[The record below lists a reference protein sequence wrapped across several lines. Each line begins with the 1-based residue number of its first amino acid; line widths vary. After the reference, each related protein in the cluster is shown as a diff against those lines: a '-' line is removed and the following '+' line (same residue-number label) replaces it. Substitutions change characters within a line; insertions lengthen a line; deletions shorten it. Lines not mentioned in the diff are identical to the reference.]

1 MIKAKK
7 KFGQNFLTDTSV
19 IKQIIDYINPKEND
33 RVLEIGPGM
42 GALTKPLLSKIKHI
56 NVIEIDSDMVAHLKN
71 TIADDQI
78 TILENDILMVE
89 KQDLSSYDRIIGN
102 LPYYISTE
110 IMIKMID
117 LIDNKKDFHFMFQK
131 EVAERI
137 SAVPGTKSYGRLTV
151 LIQYFFTTEILL
163 HIPSNAFIPAP
174 KIQSSFMRLIPKKNQ
189 ELKYKNINNFKKI
202 IKAAFQ
208 HKRKTIKNNFK
219 DILNEKDFNFLKI
232 NPQDRAEMLSINT
245 FVNIENYMY
254 DNNISL

>member
-78 TILENDILMVE
+78 TILENDILMLE

-163 HIPSNAFIPAP
+163 HIPSNAFAPAP

-232 NPQDRAEMLSINT
+232 NPQDRAEMLSIDT

>member
-33 RVLEIGPGM
+33 RMLEIGPGM

-163 HIPSNAFIPAP
+163 HIPSNAFTPAP

-232 NPQDRAEMLSINT
+232 NPQDRAEMLSIDT

>member
-78 TILENDILMVE
+78 TILENDILMLE

-163 HIPSNAFIPAP
+163 HIPSNAFTPAP

-189 ELKYKNINNFKKI
+189 ELK
-202 IKAAFQ
+202 
-208 HKRKTIKNNFK
+208 
-219 DILNEKDFNFLKI
+219 
-232 NPQDRAEMLSINT
+232 
-245 FVNIENYMY
+245 
-254 DNNISL
+254 

>member
-78 TILENDILMVE
+78 TILENDILMLE

-131 EVAERI
+131 EVA
-137 SAVPGTKSYGRLTV
+137 
-151 LIQYFFTTEILL
+151 
-163 HIPSNAFIPAP
+163 
-174 KIQSSFMRLIPKKNQ
+174 
-189 ELKYKNINNFKKI
+189 
-202 IKAAFQ
+202 
-208 HKRKTIKNNFK
+208 
-219 DILNEKDFNFLKI
+219 
-232 NPQDRAEMLSINT
+232 
-245 FVNIENYMY
+245 
-254 DNNISL
+254 

>member
-151 LIQYFFTTEILL
+151 LIQYFFTAEILL
-163 HIPSNAFIPAP
+163 NIPSNAFTPAP

-189 ELKYKNINNFKKI
+189 GLKYKNINNFKKI

-232 NPQDRAEMLSINT
+232 NPQDRAEMLSIDT

>member
-78 TILENDILMVE
+78 TILENDILMLE

-163 HIPSNAFIPAP
+163 HIPSNAFTPAP
-174 KIQSSFMRLIPKKNQ
+174 KIQSSFMRLIPKKTRS
-189 ELKYKNINNFKKI
+189 LSTKI
-202 IKAAFQ
+202 
-208 HKRKTIKNNFK
+208 
-219 DILNEKDFNFLKI
+219 
-232 NPQDRAEMLSINT
+232 
-245 FVNIENYMY
+245 
-254 DNNISL
+254 

>member
-78 TILENDILMVE
+78 TILENDILMLE

-163 HIPSNAFIPAP
+163 HIPSNAFTPAP

-189 ELKYKNINNFKKI
+189 ERKYKNINNFKKI

-232 NPQDRAEMLSINT
+232 NPQDRAEMLSIDT

>member
-71 TIADDQI
+71 TIANDQI

-151 LIQYFFTTEILL
+151 LIQYFFTL
-163 HIPSNAFIPAP
+163 
-174 KIQSSFMRLIPKKNQ
+174 R
-189 ELKYKNINNFKKI
+189 
-202 IKAAFQ
+202 
-208 HKRKTIKNNFK
+208 
-219 DILNEKDFNFLKI
+219 
-232 NPQDRAEMLSINT
+232 
-245 FVNIENYMY
+245 
-254 DNNISL
+254 

>member
-78 TILENDILMVE
+78 TILENDILMLE

-131 EVAERI
+131 EVAER
-137 SAVPGTKSYGRLTV
+137 AL
-151 LIQYFFTTEILL
+151 
-163 HIPSNAFIPAP
+163 
-174 KIQSSFMRLIPKKNQ
+174 
-189 ELKYKNINNFKKI
+189 
-202 IKAAFQ
+202 
-208 HKRKTIKNNFK
+208 
-219 DILNEKDFNFLKI
+219 
-232 NPQDRAEMLSINT
+232 
-245 FVNIENYMY
+245 
-254 DNNISL
+254 

>member
-78 TILENDILMVE
+78 TILENDILMLE

-163 HIPSNAFIPAP
+163 HIPSNAFTPAP

-189 ELKYKNINNFKKI
+189 ELKYKNINNLKKI

-232 NPQDRAEMLSINT
+232 NPQDRAEMLSIDT

>member
-151 LIQYFFTTEILL
+151 LIQYFFTL
-163 HIPSNAFIPAP
+163 
-174 KIQSSFMRLIPKKNQ
+174 R
-189 ELKYKNINNFKKI
+189 
-202 IKAAFQ
+202 
-208 HKRKTIKNNFK
+208 
-219 DILNEKDFNFLKI
+219 
-232 NPQDRAEMLSINT
+232 
-245 FVNIENYMY
+245 
-254 DNNISL
+254 

>member
-78 TILENDILMVE
+78 TILENDILMLE

-163 HIPSNAFIPAP
+163 HIPSNAFTPAP

-219 DILNEKDFNFLKI
+219 DILNEKYFRIYNFGFLVGWVH
-232 NPQDRAEMLSINT
+232 NASIK
-245 FVNIENYMY
+245 
-254 DNNISL
+254 